1 LIRPVAYSAYYL
13 KNYKKAIDLY
23 NRLIS
28 LNTSEANVYDLFYL
42 AQSYRSLENYPIAD
56 SITRE
61 INYKFPTVV
70 VYPETSNW
78 FKDDINYESEF
89 FQSLKNLYGLDSA
102 IVSPFE
108 SNSKYGE
115 YGLISNNGK
124 QYFTTN
130 NPDFLGELTANN
142 YRNERDFA
150 IIERDGDSYTPIL
163 NVSGESCQLNYIDPT
178 GEWFSI
184 TVTDTKP
191 NDENKKILK
200 SYLLKRKK
208 ALDGWDTMSL
218 GLNNS
223 KYSVTGV
230 NIDAAGN
237 RIFFSSNRPNGFGS
251 SDLYTANIKEIDYNE
266 KVIRLGRIENMG
278 PRINTIG
285 REGFPFLLNDS
296 VLIFCSDGH
305 LGYGNLDL
313 FSFNLKTKEIYN
325 LGDDINSSED
335 DFFFTPFDEKTGF
348 FTKTVKNEGDN
359 IYKIQYLESWLQRA
373 RKNEKQIN
381 LKLVPKNGDKLS
393 DKISKDDIKVYRVSK
408 SNKNLNELLKSLNTG
423 KPNSK
428 NQGLS
433 PINAITLNQY
443 LGSSPDERKQMAG
456 LAVKEGVKD
465 DTKGPKDQDPNTGL
479 VGGVVGGKDKP
490 TDDSKDP
497 KDQDPNTGLV
507 GGVVGGKDKPTD
519 DSKDPKDQD
528 PNTGLVGGVVGG
540 KDKPTDDSKDP
551 KDQDPNTGL
560 IGGVVGGKDKP
571 TDDSKDPKDQDPN
584 TGLIGGVVGGKDNG
598 TDALTE
604 PENNTYLIDDPIF
617 AQLLNE
623 SNGIEELPF
632 EVDEEGNINSTTSD
646 TDAFIVVLANPQK
659 GNVIPVGA
667 VLDLSED
674 LPEDLDLDLNTYSV
688 GDKLND
694 ILELNPIHYDF
705 DKTRIL
711 PESIRELK
719 KVRLF
724 MNTKNEVNILVSS
737 HTDSRGSY
745 TYNMDLSLRR
755 SISSIKYLVQN
766 LGVEGDRLNKISYG
780 EFLIDNGCVD
790 DVKCLEKLHRFNRR
804 TDFIIK

>member
-1 LIRPVAYSAYYL
+1 MRNSTTRLLALLCLLSSATSLFGQTRKVQRLFKESKYSKVYSYHKSASSSRDIQLIRPVAYSAYYL

-28 LNTSEANVYDLFYL
+28 LNTYEANVYDLFYL
-42 AQSYRSLENYPIAD
+42 AQSHRSLENYPIAD

-89 FQSLKNLYGLDSA
+89 FQSLKKLYGLDSA
-102 IVSPFE
+102 IISPFE

-163 NVSGESCQLNYIDPT
+163 NVSGESCQLNYIDPS

-230 NIDAAGN
+230 NIDATGN

-251 SDLYTANIKEIDYNE
+251 SDLYTANIKEIDYND

-373 RKNEKQIN
+373 RKNEKQIS
-381 LKLVPKNGDKLS
+381 LKLNPENGDKLS
-393 DKISKDDIKVYRVSK
+393 DKISRDDIKVYRVSK
-408 SNKNLNELLKSLNTG
+408 SNKNLNGLLKSLNTG
-423 KPNSK
+423 NPNSK

-456 LAVKEGVKD
+456 LAVKDGVRD
-465 DTKGPKDQDPNTGL
+465 DTKDPNDQDPNTGL
-479 VGGVVGGKDKP
+479 V
-490 TDDSKDP
+490 
-497 KDQDPNTGLV
+497 
-507 GGVVGGKDKPTD
+507 
-519 DSKDPKDQD
+519 
-528 PNTGLVGGVVGG
+528 
-540 KDKPTDDSKDP
+540 
-551 KDQDPNTGL
+551 
-560 IGGVVGGKDKP
+560 
-571 TDDSKDPKDQDPN
+571 
-584 TGLIGGVVGGKDNG
+584 GGVVGGKDNG

-617 AQLLNE
+617 AQLLDE

-632 EVDEEGNINSTTSD
+632 ELDEEGNINSTTSD

-659 GNVIPVGA
+659 GNVIPVGV

-724 MNTKNEVNILVSS
+724 MNTKNEVSILVSS

-755 SISSIKYLVQN
+755 SMSSIKYLVQN
-766 LGVEGDRLNKISYG
+766 LGVEGDRLNKMAYG
-780 EFLIDNGCVD
+780 EFLIDNGCID
-790 DVKCLEKLHRFNRR
+790 DVKCLEKSHRFNRR

>member
-1 LIRPVAYSAYYL
+1 MRNLTTRLIAFLCLLSSATSLFGQTKKVQRLFKESKYSKVYSFHKSASSSSDIQLIRPVAYSAYYL

-28 LNTSEANVYDLFYL
+28 LNNYEANVYDLFYL

-89 FQSLKNLYGLDSA
+89 FQSLKKLYGLDSA
-102 IVSPFE
+102 IISPFE

-150 IIERDGDSYTPIL
+150 IIERDGDSYTQIL
-163 NVSGESCQLNYIDPT
+163 NVTGESCQLNYIDPS

-230 NIDAAGN
+230 NIDATGN

-251 SDLYTANIKEIDYNE
+251 SDLYTANIKEIDYND

-373 RKNEKQIN
+373 RKNEKQIS
-381 LKLVPKNGDKLS
+381 LKLNPENGDKLS
-393 DKISKDDIKVYRVSK
+393 DKISRDDIKVYRVSK
-408 SNKNLNELLKSLNTG
+408 SNKNLNGLLKSLNTG
-423 KPNSK
+423 NPNSK

-443 LGSSPDERKQMAG
+443 LGSSPNERKQMAG
-456 LAVKEGVKD
+456 LAVKDGVK
-465 DTKGPKDQDPNTGL
+465 
-479 VGGVVGGKDKP
+479 
-490 TDDSKDP
+490 DDSKDP

-507 GGVVGGKDKPTD
+507 GA
-519 DSKDPKDQD
+519 
-528 PNTGLVGGVVGG
+528 
-540 KDKPTDDSKDP
+540 
-551 KDQDPNTGL
+551 
-560 IGGVVGGKDKP
+560 
-571 TDDSKDPKDQDPN
+571 
-584 TGLIGGVVGGKDNG
+584 VVGGKDNG

-617 AQLLNE
+617 AQLLDE

-632 EVDEEGNINSTTSD
+632 DLDEEGNINSTTSD

-667 VLDLSED
+667 ILDLSED
-674 LPEDLDLDLNTYSV
+674 LPEDLNLDLNTYSV

-724 MNTKNEVNILVSS
+724 MNTKNEVSILVSS

-766 LGVEGDRLNKISYG
+766 LGVEGDRLNKMAYG
-780 EFLIDNGCVD
+780 EFLIDNGCID

>member
-1 LIRPVAYSAYYL
+1 MRNSTTRLLALLCLLSSATSLFSQTRKVQRLFKESKYSKVYSYHKSASSSNDIQLIRPVAYSAYYL

-28 LNTSEANVYDLFYL
+28 LNTYEANVYDLFYL
-42 AQSYRSLENYPIAD
+42 AQSHRSLENYPIAD

-89 FQSLKNLYGLDSA
+89 FQSLKKLYGLDSA
-102 IVSPFE
+102 IISPFE

-163 NVSGESCQLNYIDPT
+163 NVSGESCQLNYIDPS

-230 NIDAAGN
+230 NIDATGN
-237 RIFFSSNRPNGFGS
+237 RIFFSSNKPNGFGS
-251 SDLYTANIKEIDYNE
+251 SDLYTANIKEIDYND

-373 RKNEKQIN
+373 RKNEKQIS
-381 LKLVPKNGDKLS
+381 LKLNPENGDKLS
-393 DKISKDDIKVYRVSK
+393 DKISRDDIKVYRVSK
-408 SNKNLNELLKSLNTG
+408 SNKNLNGLLKSLNTG
-423 KPNSK
+423 NPNSK

-456 LAVKEGVKD
+456 LAVKDGVRD
-465 DTKGPKDQDPNTGL
+465 DTKDPNDQDPNTGL

-490 TDDSKDP
+490 TDDTKDP

-507 GGVVGGKDKPTD
+507 GA
-519 DSKDPKDQD
+519 
-528 PNTGLVGGVVGG
+528 
-540 KDKPTDDSKDP
+540 
-551 KDQDPNTGL
+551 
-560 IGGVVGGKDKP
+560 
-571 TDDSKDPKDQDPN
+571 
-584 TGLIGGVVGGKDNG
+584 VVGGKDNG

-617 AQLLNE
+617 AQLLDE

-632 EVDEEGNINSTTSD
+632 ELDEEGNINSTTSD

-724 MNTKNEVNILVSS
+724 MNTKNEVSILVSS

-755 SISSIKYLVQN
+755 SMSSIKYLVQN
-766 LGVEGDRLNKISYG
+766 LGVEGDRLNKMAYG
-780 EFLIDNGCVD
+780 EFLIDNGCID

>member
-1 LIRPVAYSAYYL
+1 MRNSTTRLLALFCLLISATSLFGQTKKVQKLFKESKYSKVYSYHKSASSSNDIQLIRPVAYSAYYL

-218 GLNNS
+218 GLNNL

-490 TDDSKDP
+490 
-497 KDQDPNTGLV
+497 
-507 GGVVGGKDKPTD
+507 
-519 DSKDPKDQD
+519 
-528 PNTGLVGGVVGG
+528 
-540 KDKPTDDSKDP
+540 
-551 KDQDPNTGL
+551 
-560 IGGVVGGKDKP
+560 I
-571 TDDSKDPKDQDPN
+571 DDSKDPKDQDPN

-694 ILELNPIHYDF
+694 ILKLNPIHYDF

>member
-1 LIRPVAYSAYYL
+1 MRNSTTRLLALFCLLISATSLFGQTKKVQKLFKESKYSKVYSYHKSASSSNDIQLIRPVAYSAYYL

-218 GLNNS
+218 GLNNL

-497 KDQDPNTGLV
+497 KDQDPNTGL
-507 GGVVGGKDKPTD
+507 
-519 DSKDPKDQD
+519 
-528 PNTGLVGGVVGG
+528 
-540 KDKPTDDSKDP
+540 
-551 KDQDPNTGL
+551 
-560 IGGVVGGKDKP
+560 
-571 TDDSKDPKDQDPN
+571 
-584 TGLIGGVVGGKDNG
+584 IGGVVGGKDNG

-694 ILELNPIHYDF
+694 ILKLNPIHYDF

>member
-1 LIRPVAYSAYYL
+1 MRNSTNRLLFLCCLLTSTISLFGQTKKVQRLFKESKYSKVYSFHKPAISSSDIQLIRPVAYSAYYL
-13 KNYKKAIDLY
+13 KKYKKAIDLY

-28 LNTSEANVYDLFYL
+28 LNDYDDNVYDFFYL
-42 AQSYRSLENYPIAD
+42 AQSHRSLENYSIAD
-56 SITRE
+56 SITKE
-61 INYKFPTVV
+61 INYKFPTTV

-78 FKDDINYESEF
+78 FKDNINYESEF
-89 FQSLKNLYGLDSA
+89 FQSLKKLYGLDSA
-102 IVSPFE
+102 IISPFE

-130 NPDFLGELTANN
+130 NPDFLGEVTAKN

-150 IIERDGDSYTPIL
+150 IIEKNGKSYKPIL
-163 NVSGESCQLNYIDPT
+163 NVTGESCQLNYIDPS

-191 NDENKKILK
+191 NEENKKILK

-208 ALDGWDTMSL
+208 SLDGWDTMSL

-230 NIDAAGN
+230 NIDIIGN
-237 RIFFSSNRPNGFGS
+237 RIFFSSNKPNGFGS
-251 SDLYTANIKEIDYNE
+251 SDLYSADIKEIDYKE
-266 KVIRLGRIENMG
+266 KVVRLGRIENMG

-296 VLIFCSDGH
+296 VLLFCSDGH

-313 FSFNLKTKEIYN
+313 FSFNLITKEIYN

-359 IYKIQYLESWLQRA
+359 IYKIEYLESWLQKA
-373 RKNEKQIN
+373 SNDVKQIN
-381 LKLVPKNGDKLS
+381 LRLVTENGDKLS
-393 DKISKDDIKVYRVSK
+393 NNISKDDIKIYRVRK
-408 SNKNLNELLKSLNTG
+408 NNKNLNRLLNSLNSG
-423 KPNSK
+423 NPNSN
-428 NQGLS
+428 NQSLS
-433 PINAITLNQY
+433 PINTITLNQY

-456 LAVKEGVKD
+456 LGGNDNGVD
-465 DTKGPKDQDPNTGL
+465 EP
-479 VGGVVGGKDKP
+479 
-490 TDDSKDP
+490 KDP
-497 KDQDPNTGLV
+497 KD
-507 GGVVGGKDKPTD
+507 K
-519 DSKDPKDQD
+519 
-528 PNTGLVGGVVGG
+528 
-540 KDKPTDDSKDP
+540 
-551 KDQDPNTGL
+551 DPNTGL
-560 IGGVVGGKDKP
+560 IGAVVGGKDNGVDEP
-571 TDDSKDPKDQDPN
+571 KDPKDKDPN
-584 TGLIGGVVGGKDNG
+584 TGLIGAVVGGNDNG
-598 TDALTE
+598 TDELTE
-604 PENNTYLIDDPIF
+604 PANNTYLIDDPIF
-617 AQLLNE
+617 TQLLNE
-623 SNGIEELPF
+623 SDGIEELPF
-632 EVDEEGNINSTTSD
+632 ELDEEGNINSSTSD
-646 TDAFIVVLANPQK
+646 TDAFIVVLANPHK

-674 LPEDLDLDLNTYSV
+674 LPEDLNLDLNTYSV
-688 GDKLND
+688 GDRLND
-694 ILELNPIHYDF
+694 ILKLNPIHYDF

-724 MNTKNEVNILVSS
+724 MNVKNEVSLLISS

-755 SISSIKYLVQN
+755 SISTMNYLVQK
-766 LGVEGDRLNKISYG
+766 LGVKGDRLNKIAYG
-780 EFLIDNGCVD
+780 EFLIDNGCID
-790 DVKCLEKLHRFNRR
+790 DIKCLEKLHRFNRR
-804 TDFIIK
+804 TDFVIK

>member
-1 LIRPVAYSAYYL
+1 MRNSITRLLTLFCLLSSAPSLFGQNKKVQKLFKESKYSKVYSYYKLASSSNDIQLIRPVAYSAYYL

-28 LNTSEANVYDLFYL
+28 LNTYESNAYDLFYL
-42 AQSYRSLENYPIAD
+42 AQSYRSRENYSIAD

-78 FKDDINYESEF
+78 FKDDINYESDF
-89 FQSLKNLYGLDSA
+89 FQSLKKLYGLDSA
-102 IVSPFE
+102 MISPFE

-142 YRNERDFA
+142 YRNERDYA
-150 IIERDGDSYTPIL
+150 IIERDGDKYTRIL
-163 NVSGESCQLNYIDPT
+163 NVSGESCQLNYIDPL

-230 NIDAAGN
+230 NIDAKGN

-251 SDLYTANIKEIDYNE
+251 SDLYTANIKEIDYNK

-359 IYKIQYLESWLQRA
+359 IYKIQYLESWLQRV

-381 LKLVPKNGDKLS
+381 LKLVPEKGDKLS

-408 SNKNLNELLKSLNTG
+408 SNKNLNGLFKSLNSG
-423 KPNSK
+423 KTNSK

-433 PINAITLNQY
+433 PVNAITLSQF
-443 LGSSPDERKQMAG
+443 LGSSPDERKQLAG
-456 LAVKEGVKD
+456 LAVKDGAKYD
-465 DTKGPKDQDPNTGL
+465 MKGPKEGDSNTEFFGD
-479 VGGVVGGKDKP
+479 VVGGKY
-490 TDDSKDP
+490 
-497 KDQDPNTGLV
+497 
-507 GGVVGGKDKPTD
+507 
-519 DSKDPKDQD
+519 
-528 PNTGLVGGVVGG
+528 
-540 KDKPTDDSKDP
+540 
-551 KDQDPNTGL
+551 
-560 IGGVVGGKDKP
+560 
-571 TDDSKDPKDQDPN
+571 
-584 TGLIGGVVGGKDNG
+584 NG
-598 TDALTE
+598 IDALTK

-632 EVDEEGNINSTTSD
+632 ELDEEGNINSTTSD

-659 GNVIPVGA
+659 GNVIPIGA

-674 LPEDLDLDLNTYSV
+674 LPEDLDLDVNTYSV

-694 ILELNPIHYDF
+694 ILKLNPIHYDF

-766 LGVEGDRLNKISYG
+766 LGVEGDRLNKIAYG
-780 EFLIDNGCVD
+780 EFLINNGCVD
-790 DVKCLEKLHRFNRR
+790 DIKCPEKLHQFNRR

>member
-1 LIRPVAYSAYYL
+1 MRNSTTRLLALLCLLSSATSLFGQTRKVQRLFKESKYSKVYSYHKSASYSNDIQLIRPVAYSAYYL

-28 LNTSEANVYDLFYL
+28 LNTYEANVYDLFYL
-42 AQSYRSLENYPIAD
+42 AQSHRSLENYPIAD

-89 FQSLKNLYGLDSA
+89 FQSLKKLYGLDSA
-102 IVSPFE
+102 TISPFE

-163 NVSGESCQLNYIDPT
+163 NVSGESCQLNYIDPS

-200 SYLLKRKK
+200 SYLLKRKR

-230 NIDAAGN
+230 NIDATGN

-251 SDLYTANIKEIDYNE
+251 SDLYTANIKEIDYND

-373 RKNEKQIN
+373 RKNEKQIS
-381 LKLVPKNGDKLS
+381 LKLNPENGDKLS
-393 DKISKDDIKVYRVSK
+393 DKISRDDIKVYRVSK
-408 SNKNLNELLKSLNTG
+408 SNKNLNGLLKSLNTG
-423 KPNSK
+423 NPNSK

-433 PINAITLNQY
+433 PINAITLNQF
-443 LGSSPDERKQMAG
+443 LGSSPNERKQMAG
-456 LAVKEGVKD
+456 LAVKDGVRD
-465 DTKGPKDQDPNTGL
+465 DTTKDPNNQDPNTGL

-490 TDDSKDP
+490 TDDTKDP
-497 KDQDPNTGLV
+497 NDQDPNTGLV
-507 GGVVGGKDKPTD
+507 GGVVGGKD
-519 DSKDPKDQD
+519 
-528 PNTGLVGGVVGG
+528 
-540 KDKPTDDSKDP
+540 
-551 KDQDPNTGL
+551 
-560 IGGVVGGKDKP
+560 
-571 TDDSKDPKDQDPN
+571 
-584 TGLIGGVVGGKDNG
+584 NG
-598 TDALTE
+598 ADALTE

-617 AQLLNE
+617 AQLLDE

-632 EVDEEGNINSTTSD
+632 ELDEEGNINSTTSD

-724 MNTKNEVNILVSS
+724 MNTKNEVSILVSS

-755 SISSIKYLVQN
+755 SMSSIKYLVQN
-766 LGVEGDRLNKISYG
+766 LGVEGDRLNKMAYG
-780 EFLIDNGCVD
+780 EFLIDNGCID

-804 TDFIIK
+804 TDFSIK

>member
-1 LIRPVAYSAYYL
+1 MRNSTTRLLALLCLLSSATSLFGQTRKVQRLFKESKYSKVYSYHKSASSSNDIQLIRPVAYSAYYL

-28 LNTSEANVYDLFYL
+28 LNTYEANVYDLFYL
-42 AQSYRSLENYPIAD
+42 AQSHRSLENYPIAD

-89 FQSLKNLYGLDSA
+89 FQSLKKLYGLDSA
-102 IVSPFE
+102 TISPFE

-163 NVSGESCQLNYIDPT
+163 NVSGESCQLNYIDPS

-230 NIDAAGN
+230 NIDATGN

-251 SDLYTANIKEIDYNE
+251 SDLYTANIKEIDYND

-373 RKNEKQIN
+373 RKNEKQIS
-381 LKLVPKNGDKLS
+381 LKLNPENGDKLS
-393 DKISKDDIKVYRVSK
+393 DKISRDDIKVYRVSK
-408 SNKNLNELLKSLNTG
+408 SNKNLNGLLKSLNTG
-423 KPNSK
+423 NPNSK

-443 LGSSPDERKQMAG
+443 LGSSPNERKQMAG
-456 LAVKEGVKD
+456 LAVKDGVRD
-465 DTKGPKDQDPNTGL
+465 DTKDPNDQDPNTGL

-490 TDDSKDP
+490 TDDTKDP
-497 KDQDPNTGLV
+497 NDQDPNTGLV
-507 GGVVGGKDKPTD
+507 
-519 DSKDPKDQD
+519 
-528 PNTGLVGGVVGG
+528 
-540 KDKPTDDSKDP
+540 
-551 KDQDPNTGL
+551 
-560 IGGVVGGKDKP
+560 
-571 TDDSKDPKDQDPN
+571 
-584 TGLIGGVVGGKDNG
+584 GGVVGGKDNG

-617 AQLLNE
+617 AQLLDE

-632 EVDEEGNINSTTSD
+632 ELDEEGNINSTTSD

-724 MNTKNEVNILVSS
+724 MNTKNEVSILVSS

-755 SISSIKYLVQN
+755 SMSSIKYLVQN
-766 LGVEGDRLNKISYG
+766 LGVEGDRLNKMAYG
-780 EFLIDNGCVD
+780 EFLIDNGCID

>member
-1 LIRPVAYSAYYL
+1 MRNSTTRLLALFCLLISATSLFGQTKKVQKLFKESKYSKVYSYHKSASSSNDIQLIRPVAYSAYYL

-497 KDQDPNTGLV
+497 KDQDPNTGL
-507 GGVVGGKDKPTD
+507 
-519 DSKDPKDQD
+519 
-528 PNTGLVGGVVGG
+528 
-540 KDKPTDDSKDP
+540 
-551 KDQDPNTGL
+551 
-560 IGGVVGGKDKP
+560 
-571 TDDSKDPKDQDPN
+571 
-584 TGLIGGVVGGKDNG
+584 IGGVVGGKDNG

-694 ILELNPIHYDF
+694 ILKLNPIHYDF